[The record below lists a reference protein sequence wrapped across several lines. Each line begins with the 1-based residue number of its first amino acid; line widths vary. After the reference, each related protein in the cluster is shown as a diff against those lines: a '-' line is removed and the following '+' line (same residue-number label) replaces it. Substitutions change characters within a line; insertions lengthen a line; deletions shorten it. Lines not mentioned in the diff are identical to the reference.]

1 MTRTREYKI
10 GVTELNGSLTV
21 NNVERLKRTNQH
33 KSEWVSAPKATFS
46 LQNGGS
52 SLTLRKAKKTA
63 SGTLRTKRTKATTKN

>member
-1 MTRTREYKI
+1 MTRSREYKI

-46 LQNGGS
+46 SQNGGA
-52 SLTLRKAKKTA
+52 SLALRRTRKAV
-63 SGTLRTKRTKATTKN
+63 SGSLRTKRTKATARS

>member
-52 SLTLRKAKKTA
+52 SLTLRRAKKA
-63 SGTLRTKRTKATTKN
+63 AAGALRTKRAKATTKS

>member
-1 MTRTREYKI
+1 MTRSREYKI

>member
-46 LQNGGS
+46 SRNGGT
-52 SLTLRKAKKTA
+52 SLTLRRARGTA
-63 SGTLRTKRTKATTKN
+63 SGTLRAKRTKATTKG

>member
-52 SLTLRKAKKTA
+52 SLTLRRAKKVA

>member
-52 SLTLRKAKKTA
+52 SLTLRRAKKVA
-63 SGTLRTKRTKATTKN
+63 SGTLRTKRAKATTKN

>member
-33 KSEWVSAPKATFS
+33 KSEWVSAPKTTFS
-46 LQNGGS
+46 SQNGGA
-52 SLTLRKAKKTA
+52 SLALRRARGA
-63 SGTLRTKRTKATTKN
+63 VSGTLRAKRTKATTKG

>member
-1 MTRTREYKI
+1 MTRSREYKI

-52 SLTLRKAKKTA
+52 SLTLRRAKKTA
-63 SGTLRTKRTKATTKN
+63 SGTLRTKRAKATTKS

>member
-1 MTRTREYKI
+1 MTRSREYKI

-46 LQNGGS
+46 LQNGGT
-52 SLTLRKAKKTA
+52 SLGLRRARRTA
-63 SGTLRTKRTKATTKN
+63 SGTLRMKHTKATARS

>member
-46 LQNGGS
+46 LQNGGT
-52 SLTLRKAKKTA
+52 SLALRRARGTV
-63 SGTLRTKRTKATTKN
+63 SGALRVKRTKATARS